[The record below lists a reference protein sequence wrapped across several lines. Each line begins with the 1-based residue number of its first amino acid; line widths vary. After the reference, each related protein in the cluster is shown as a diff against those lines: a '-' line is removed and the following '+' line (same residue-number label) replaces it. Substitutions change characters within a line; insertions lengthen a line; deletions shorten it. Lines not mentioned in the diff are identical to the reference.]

1 MNIKELNTKLNNFFK
16 VKLLK
21 AFKNLPRLVKE
32 FPGKFKKMSLGEQIA
47 YGCIALGTVLIVIS
61 LFLFWI

>member
-1 MNIKELNTKLNNFFK
+1 MNIKELNDKLNNFFK
-16 VKLLK
+16 VTLLK
-21 AFKNLPRLVKE
+21 SFKSLLILVKE
-32 FPGKFKKMSLGEQIA
+32 FPSKFKKMSLGEQIA